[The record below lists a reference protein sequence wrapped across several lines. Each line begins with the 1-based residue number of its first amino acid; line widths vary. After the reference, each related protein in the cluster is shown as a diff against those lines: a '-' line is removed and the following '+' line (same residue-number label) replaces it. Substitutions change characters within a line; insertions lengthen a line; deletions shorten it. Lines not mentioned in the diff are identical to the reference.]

1 MNSFFSIESWL
12 YSTLT
17 FLQEIEGVQYDIRI
31 TGDPVVFNGEKF
43 VRGEE
48 LSLKEVISQTIF
60 WFERIQVKKTI
71 YFYLF

>member
-1 MNSFFSIESWL
+1 MNSLFSIESWL

-48 LSLKEVISQTIF
+48 LSAKEVISQAIVWVEST
-60 WFERIQVKKTI
+60 KM
-71 YFYLF
+71 